1 MIKSFQKIGILQM
14 LFLYQFKNDV
24 CYERIYFSQANT
36 LENRKRLSYSLRM
49 KSLPYTKI
57 KSNFI

>member
-24 CYERIYFSQANT
+24 CYERIYFSQT
-36 LENRKRLSYSLRM
+36 IILRIEKDYHIVVTVTYRYTSLYQ
-49 KSLPYTKI
+49 K
-57 KSNFI
+57 